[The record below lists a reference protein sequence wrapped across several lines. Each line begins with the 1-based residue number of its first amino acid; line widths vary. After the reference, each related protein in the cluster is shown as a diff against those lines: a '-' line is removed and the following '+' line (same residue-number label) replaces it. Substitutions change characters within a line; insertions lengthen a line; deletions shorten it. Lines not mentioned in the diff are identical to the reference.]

1 MGSIVRSTGYM
12 VLQRPVEPAGII
24 GRWPISPSCRKPRP
38 TSRVL
43 GIYADGPNPIAG
55 FEGDC
60 RKFSFCMC
68 ERLGLQPAPSAECDR
83 GRMGVV

>member
-1 MGSIVRSTGYM
+1 LPQV
-12 VLQRPVEPAGII
+12 
-24 GRWPISPSCRKPRP
+24 
-38 TSRVL
+38 
-43 GIYADGPNPIAG
+43 PIAG

-68 ERLGLQPAPSAECDR
+68 GRLGLQPAPSAECDH